1 MSNFKTKY
9 MGLELKNPI
18 IVGAS
23 SLTANLNKIK
33 DIEEAGAGAIVA
45 KSLFEEQIQLE
56 RYRDELDREEANH
69 KHAEMIT
76 VFPDKDQIGI
86 QEHLYWLR
94 KTKEAVDI
102 PVIGSLNAVNRDTWL
117 EYAQQIADT
126 GVDGLELNFYS
137 SPKSFDKTASQ
148 IEDEQIDILK
158 ELTSK
163 IKIPIS
169 VKLSNEYTNPL
180 NMIKKMNDTGIAGFV
195 IFNRYF
201 QPDLNIDKLSHT
213 FPFNLSKPQDNRYT
227 LRYTGLVSGNIS
239 ANICS
244 SGGIFNASD
253 VIKMILA
260 GADSVQMVSALY
272 RHGIGHIAKVLNDLD
287 TWMKDKGFT
296 SLADFKG
303 KLSKANSN
311 DPWAYTRAQ
320 YAKLLMKPELLR
332 KDKSQI

>member
-1 MSNFKTKY
+1 MVNLKTKY

-23 SLTANLNKIK
+23 SLTANIQKIK
-33 DIEEAGAGAIVA
+33 DIEEAGASALVT

-56 RYRDELDREEANH
+56 RYRDELDREIANER
-69 KHAEMIT
+69 HAEMIT
-76 VFPDKDQIGI
+76 VFPEKDHIGAE
-86 QEHLYWLR
+86 EHLYWLK
-94 KTKEAVDI
+94 KTKEAVNI
-102 PVIGSLNAVNRDTWL
+102 PVIGSLNAVNKDSWL
-117 EYAQQIADT
+117 VYAQQVADT
-126 GVDGLELNFYS
+126 GLDALELNFYS

-148 IEDEQIDILK
+148 IEDEQIALLK

-180 NMIKKMNDTGIAGFV
+180 NMIKRISETGVAGLV
-195 IFNRYF
+195 IFNRFF
-201 QPDLNIDKLSHT
+201 QPDLNIDKLTHS

-227 LRYTGLVSGNIS
+227 LRYTGLLSGNIS

-244 SGGIFNASD
+244 SGGIFNAPD

-260 GADSVQMVSALY
+260 GADTVQIVSALY
-272 RHGIGHIAKVLNDLD
+272 RHGIGHIAKIIDD
-287 TWMKDKGFT
+287 IDRWMKDKAFN
-296 SLADFKG
+296 SLDDFRG

-332 KDKSQI
+332 KDSTEI